1 MSGTTLTPA
10 AFIGH
15 GSPMNALE
23 SNRYTS
29 AWREFGR
36 GIPRPSAVLVISAH
50 WYVDVTAV
58 TAMAQPRTIH
68 DFFGF
73 PAELLATNYPAPGS
87 PHIAAEVAELLK
99 PVHVDLDLDSWG
111 LDHGAW
117 SVLVHVLPK
126 ADVPVVQLSI
136 NARRTFF
143 EHFEL
148 GMRLAP
154 LLERGVLILGSGNL
168 VHNLRAIDWAPPD
181 TGFDWAHRFNESI
194 KSVVT
199 ENPERILDAPS
210 HADFATAVPTPD
222 HFIPLL
228 YLAGLAYATGHPLRP
243 LIDGY
248 TMGSLSMA
256 SYTLDATILP

>member
-1 MSGTTLTPA
+1 
-10 AFIGH
+10 
-15 GSPMNALE
+15 
-23 SNRYTS
+23 
-29 AWREFGR
+29 
-36 GIPRPSAVLVISAH
+36 
-50 WYVDVTAV
+50 
-58 TAMAQPRTIH
+58 MAQPRTIH

-117 SVLVHVLPK
+117 SVLVHVLPE

-143 EHFEL
+143 EHFGL

-154 LLERGVLILGSGNL
+154 LRERGVLILGSGNV
-168 VHNLRAIDWAPPD
+168 VHSLRVIDWAAPG
-181 TGFDWAHRFNESI
+181 TGLDWAHRFNESI
-194 KSVVT
+194 KSFIT

-210 HADFATAVPTPD
+210 HAACPKSLPTRH
-222 HFIPLL
+222 HFILRL
-228 YLAGLAYATGHPLRP
+228 YLTG
-243 LIDGY
+243 
-248 TMGSLSMA
+248 
-256 SYTLDATILP
+256 